1 MKKNI
6 NILKNFV
13 EENKFKII
21 WMIEFIWCV
30 ILSPLII
37 LTIIIFKLCD
47 LIVWMIKIIK
57 IKGEKK

>member
-13 EENKFKII
+13 EENKSKII
-21 WMIEFIWCV
+21 WIIEFIWCV